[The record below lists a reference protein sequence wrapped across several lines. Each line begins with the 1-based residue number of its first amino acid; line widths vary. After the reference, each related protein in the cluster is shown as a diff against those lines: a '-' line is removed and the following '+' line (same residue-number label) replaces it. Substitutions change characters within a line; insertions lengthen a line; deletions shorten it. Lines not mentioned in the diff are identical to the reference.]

1 MPSATHPVTT
11 APHNDGSDGGSGR
24 GGDGDGG
31 GSGRGGGSD
40 GGGSDGDGGGGDGD
54 GGSGVER
61 KVIRIKKRSLPAQEK
76 VIQSDE
82 RVSEKGREGEKDGGV
97 SVSVDETKPDVLEE
111 EGMKN
116 GVSSL
121 ESSTNVTK
129 RRKKLA
135 RTPLATVQA
144 TPITDMPTMTSSEM
158 TAVEQ
163 RHITNDDQMELKSD
177 QLPNDVIPND
187 DDVIKHNIEPS
198 VVVEGELG
206 VEGVKQEISKVEV
219 DKTSERKMSISEMK
233 AQM

>member
-24 GGDGDGG
+24 GG
-31 GSGRGGGSD
+31 GSG
-40 GGGSDGDGGGGDGD
+40 GGGSDGDGGGGDGDGDGGDGD

-76 VIQSDE
+76 VVQSDE
-82 RVSEKGREGEKDGGV
+82 RVSEKGREGEGGEKDGGV